1 MPTHYVYLAL
11 SVLSEAVAT
20 MSLQASAQFTR
31 LLPSLLVV
39 AGFGLS
45 FYFLTLTLKYMPVG
59 ITYALASGL
68 GIVAVAVGGT
78 MIYGQRLDWAA
89 IAGLALIIAG
99 VAVINLLSETAL
111 H

>member
-1 MPTHYVYLAL
+1 MPVHYLYLAL

-31 LLPSLLVV
+31 LVPSILVA
-39 AGFGLS
+39 AGFASS

-68 GIVAVAVGGT
+68 GIVAVALGGLL
-78 MIYGQRLDWAA
+78 IFGQRLDWAA
-89 IAGLALIIAG
+89 LGGLTLIIAG
-99 VAVINLLSETAL
+99 VAVINLFSETAL